1 MATTK
6 SSDINW
12 SLCSLED
19 LESIRDDAIKVIAQ
33 RRKLLESESS
43 ISISISEES
52 IIIRSQ
58 IKDIEI
64 EFNSLT
70 DDWSGVLD
78 DPMLAIVV
86 DEIEC
91 LDLNRIAKS
100 IIKLIDN
107 NNVNNVN
114 VVNVDNVVNNNVDVD
129 QQWILASEFTNL
141 VCSMIQDAH
150 DTIGQLVDGSGN
162 EFCPETAKLLESFW
176 KDLVELTIGRSSDS
190 RPSKKVI
197 DTAFKSISLLDDDYS
212 KLNMEKLFE
221 SAR

>member
-43 ISISISEES
+43 SISISESS

-91 LDLNRIAKS
+91 LDLNRIANAIKS
-100 IIKLIDN
+100 IGN
-107 NNVNNVN
+107 NNINNI
-114 VVNVDNVVNNNVDVD
+114 NNSIDVVD

-141 VCSMIQDAH
+141 VCSMIQDAN

-176 KDLVELTIGRSSDS
+176 KDLVELTIGRSDS

-221 SAR
+221 SVR

>member
-91 LDLNRIAKS
+91 LDLNRIANAIKS
-100 IIKLIDN
+100 IGN
-107 NNVNNVN
+107 NNVYANVNNVN
-114 VVNVDNVVNNNVDVD
+114 NNVDID

-176 KDLVELTIGRSSDS
+176 KDLVELTIGRSDS

-221 SAR
+221 SVR

>member
-1 MATTK
+1 MATTTK

-43 ISISISEES
+43 ISISISESS

-114 VVNVDNVVNNNVDVD
+114 VVNVVNNNVDVD

-141 VCSMIQDAH
+141 VCSMIQDAN

-176 KDLVELTIGRSSDS
+176 KDLVELTIGRSDS

-221 SAR
+221 SVR